1 MGGGGGQLPPCHPP
15 DAAPIFKH
23 TLLLNTIAGAPSVVF
38 THSQLATNLQYGESK
53 SGESGSEDK
62 STDSKVKGQS
72 KDKLVEEEEKEEG
85 VVKFGVYKSYWNAVG
100 TLLALCVLFSFL
112 LMQGNVCNGNFLTY
126 LSFCSKMFIGI
137 ILMMIVLL

>member
-1 MGGGGGQLPPCHPP
+1 MVRNWADKQKKKGEKNHGGGGQLPPCHPP

-53 SGESGSEDK
+53 SGESTSEDK
-62 STDSKVKGQS
+62 PTDSKVKGQA

-100 TLLALCVLFSFL
+100 HTAGIVCALFFSPHAR
-112 LMQGNVCNGNFLTY
+112 
-126 LSFCSKMFIGI
+126 
-137 ILMMIVLL
+137 